1 MPMVKNDDRTALA
14 LRRCPA
20 CNMGIM
26 SNDGDGEYCPHC
38 LFTTDP
44 RMTLET
50 AVARA
55 EAVALAESLALRE
68 QYTRQ
73 RAAPAQRR
81 RAA

>member
-1 MPMVKNDDRTALA
+1 MRTHSTPVDI
-14 LRRCPA
+14 RRCPA
-20 CNMGIM
+20 CNLGIL
-26 SNDGDGEYCPHC
+26 SDDGDGEYCAHC

-44 RMTLET
+44 RMTLDA

-55 EAVALAESLALRE
+55 EAVALAESRALRE

-73 RAAPAQRR
+73 RAAPTPRR